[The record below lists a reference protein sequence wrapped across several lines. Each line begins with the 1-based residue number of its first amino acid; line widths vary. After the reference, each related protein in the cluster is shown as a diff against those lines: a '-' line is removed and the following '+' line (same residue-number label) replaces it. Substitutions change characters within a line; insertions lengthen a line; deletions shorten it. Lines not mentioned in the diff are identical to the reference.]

1 MNSRWSLVYRLRARA
16 ALRATAKR
24 TAPLILFA
32 CSLVAPD
39 AAQVKS
45 STPKAQS
52 PVAAQATAAQTPIR
66 SQKIAREDV
75 TVEFSIAPTD
85 KAKGLEE
92 GAEAVITFQIM
103 DAANRPLVGAQPAA
117 WLSRKE
123 SAAATDAKTCR
134 EKIVS
139 FMQGSVS
146 ARPEVD
152 LNSYFI
158 LALNDE
164 PSITVIDPLIS
175 FGRSKLLAAV
185 PLKSPG
191 EDWVLSA
198 DGKRVF
204 VSMPLADQVAVV
216 DTTTWKVIALA
227 DAGEKPARLRLQ
239 PDGKYLWIADDGE
252 AGGVTVIDA
261 TTFKVAARVATGAG
275 RHEIAFGADSR
286 LAFVTNRRDG
296 TLSVVDVSRLA
307 KLADLKTGA
316 SPVALAFSPTSK
328 SIYVADEA
336 DGTISVVDPTRR
348 QIVARI
354 ASKPGVRALRFE
366 PGGRY
371 GFVVNSRTSSVEII
385 DATTNRVLHSI
396 EVGKSPDQIGFTKE
410 FAYVRSSGSEMIN
423 LIRLSTIGK
432 ELEITKFP
440 GGQLAPEKAT
450 GASSAQSFAPA
461 PEGNAMFV
469 ANAADRMIY
478 YYQEGMA
485 APMGSFQNYMREPR
499 GVMIYD
505 RSLHEIAPGVYRT
518 TATLPAAGAYDVA
531 FLLDQPRLVNCFEL
545 SVAENPAIK
554 KADEVAIRVEPLTKE
569 QTIKTGESYQFRFRV
584 LDAKTGQPKPGV
596 TDLRVLVFLAPGI
609 WQQRLLAQ
617 PLGEGVYAINFT
629 PPQDGVYYIFFSS
642 PSLGVEFK
650 QLPHVMLQAVKP

>member
-1 MNSRWSLVYRLRARA
+1 MNSRWSPAYRLRARA

-52 PVAAQATAAQTPIR
+52 PVAAQATATQTPIR
-66 SQKIAREDV
+66 SQKIARADV
-75 TVEFSIAPTD
+75 TVEFNITPTG

-92 GAEAVITFQIM
+92 GAAAVVTFQIM
-103 DAANRPLVGAQPAA
+103 DGANHPLVGAQPAV

-123 SAAATDAKTCR
+123 SAAAATDAKVCR

-139 FMQGSVS
+139 FMQGSS
-146 ARPEVD
+146 GARPEVD

-158 LALNDE
+158 LVLNDE

-204 VSMPLADQVAVV
+204 VSMPLAHQVAVV
-216 DTTTWKVIALA
+216 DTATWKVVALI
-227 DAGEKPARLRLQ
+227 DAGAKPARLRLQ

-261 TTFKVAARVATGAG
+261 ASFKVAARIATGAG
-275 RHEIAFGADSR
+275 RHEIGFGADSR
-286 LAFVTNRRDG
+286 LAFVTNQRDG
-296 TLSVVDVSRLA
+296 TLSVVDVSRLV
-307 KLADLKTGA
+307 KIADLKTGA

-336 DGTISVVDPTRR
+336 DGTISVVDPSRR
-348 QIVARI
+348 QIVARV

-385 DATTNRVLHSI
+385 DATTNRVMHSI
-396 EVGKSPDQIGFTKE
+396 EVGKSPDQISFTKE
-410 FAYVRSSGSEMIN
+410 FAYVRSSGSEWIN

-478 YYQEGMA
+478 YYVEGMA

-505 RSLHEIAPGVYRT
+505 RSLHEIAPGIYRT
-518 TATLPAAGAYDVA
+518 TVTLPAAGAYDVA

-545 SVAENPAIK
+545 SVADSPASK
-554 KADEVAIRVEPLTKE
+554 KADGAAIRIKPVSKE
-569 QTIKTGESYQFRFRV
+569 
-584 LDAKTGQPKPGV
+584 
-596 TDLRVLVFLAPGI
+596 
-609 WQQRLLAQ
+609 
-617 PLGEGVYAINFT
+617 
-629 PPQDGVYYIFFSS
+629 
-642 PSLGVEFK
+642 
-650 QLPHVMLQAVKP
+650 